1 MRHTSPCRGLIVVLV
16 FVICGLICAVATWA
30 APPIPYSPWGTVT
43 INGTLATDWVIV
55 EARIGGVAYATTHT
69 SGGGWYA
76 LDVVGDDPDTPQ
88 KDGGMPGDTVLF
100 YVAGYL
106 ATPSG
111 TWASGA
117 NARLDLSVSIP
128 GWIPP
133 ATPTP
138 TVPPTPTPTA
148 TPQSITL
155 MGRVSLQAR
164 PTPPAIPWVV
174 ALRVQVG
181 SIIYTTWTD
190 TSGRFVL
197 LDVPGGMQQITV
209 KNVHTISNCIASV
222 VLLPGANDLDLGTLW
237 EGDANDDDVVDI
249 TDFSI
254 LRLVFA
260 TADGRA
266 DFNQDGIVDILDF
279 SLLRSNFAKHGPL
292 LLSAPRW

>member
-1 MRHTSPCRGLIVVLV
+1 MRHTDAHRGLIGILV
-16 FVICGLICAVATWA
+16 FMACGLICAAVAWA

-43 INGTLATDWVIV
+43 INGVRATDWVIV
-55 EARIGGVAYATTHT
+55 EARIGGVSYATTHT
-69 SGGGWYA
+69 TGGGWYA
-76 LDVVGDDPDTPQ
+76 LDVVGDDPDSAA
-88 KDGGMPGDTVLF
+88 KDGGAPGDTVLF

-111 TWASGA
+111 TWTSGA
-117 NARLDLSVSIP
+117 NTRLDLAVSIP
-128 GWIPP
+128 GWVPP

-138 TVPPTPTPTA
+138 TLTPAPTPTA
-148 TPQSITL
+148 TPQTVTL
-155 MGRVSLQAR
+155 LGRVSLQAR

-181 SIIYTTWTD
+181 ATTYTTWSD
-190 TSGRFVL
+190 ASGRFVL
-197 LDVPGGMQQITV
+197 VDVPGGPQQITV
-209 KNVHTISNCIASV
+209 KNAHTISNRIASV
-222 VLLPGANDLDLGTLW
+222 VLLPGPNDLDLGTLW

-292 LLSAPRW
+292 LLRAPR

>member
-1 MRHTSPCRGLIVVLV
+1 MRHTSLCRGLAAVLV
-16 FVICGLICAVATWA
+16 LAICSLICAAAVRA

-43 INGTLATDWVIV
+43 INGALATDWVIV
-55 EARIGGVAYATTHT
+55 EARIGGVTYATTHT
-69 SGGGWYA
+69 TGGGWYA
-76 LDVVGDDPDTPQ
+76 LDVVGDDPDSPQ
-88 KDGGMPGDTVLF
+88 KDGGVPGDTVLF

-106 ATPSG
+106 ASPSS

-117 NARLDLSVSIP
+117 KARLDLTVSIP

-133 ATPTP
+133 
-138 TVPPTPTPTA
+138 VTPTPTA
-148 TPQSITL
+148 TPAPTPTATPQTVTL
-155 MGRVSLQAR
+155 LGRVSLQAR

-181 SIIYTTWTD
+181 NATYTTWTD

-197 LDVPGGMQQITV
+197 LDVPGGPQQITV
-209 KNVHTISNCIASV
+209 KNAHTISNRIASI
-222 VLLPGANDLDLGTLW
+222 VLLPGPNDLDLGTLW

-260 TADGRA
+260 TTDGRA

-292 LLSAPRW
+292 LLRVSR